1 MVNKNDIVEKSNN
14 IYFSNNE
21 YIIDRK
27 NKNNLLNIK
36 ITKCNTKQNNST
48 FLFVLISFACVILL
62 FCNVYEAPFIN
73 NDHFLISYCMRTR
86 SLYESEILHQESY
99 HNDLLQYRNPHK
111 KVQEKVSD
119 TTFHKNNL
127 LKSVG
132 NHKNVNDSLSH
143 VKNKVDNLNN
153 TNEKLKNKKL
163 ESPKRIYSNA
173 EKKIKEEKFQGHKNV
188 SKGTHSSY
196 DELSKTKKINK
207 IENNLKEKRN
217 SSNDTFYFYNN
228 VNMDKGS
235 KDMTTSTS
243 SRIDNDKN
251 INDYENNTND
261 YDNNTNDYYNNNPNY
276 YDNNT
281 NDYYNNNPNDYDNN
295 PNDYYNNNQMIIIIT
310 IQMIMITIQMI
321 MITLC

>member
-1 MVNKNDIVEKSNN
+1 
-14 IYFSNNE
+14 
-21 YIIDRK
+21 
-27 NKNNLLNIK
+27 
-36 ITKCNTKQNNST
+36 
-48 FLFVLISFACVILL
+48 
-62 FCNVYEAPFIN
+62 
-73 NDHFLISYCMRTR
+73 MRTR

-196 DELSKTKKINK
+196 DELSKTKKIKKHIFIFIK
-207 IENNLKEKRN
+207 IQCEI
-217 SSNDTFYFYNN
+217 
-228 VNMDKGS
+228 V
-235 KDMTTSTS
+235 
-243 SRIDNDKN
+243 
-251 INDYENNTND
+251 
-261 YDNNTNDYYNNNPNY
+261 
-276 YDNNT
+276 
-281 NDYYNNNPNDYDNN
+281 
-295 PNDYYNNNQMIIIIT
+295 
-310 IQMIMITIQMI
+310 
-321 MITLC
+321 